1 MWIQSASG
9 QVLAAQQLYGCIHL
23 LDVIKLMKNYPCK
36 SNSGSKP
43 DDLGAEVQKED
54 GTRFQK
60 TWYLKSSAIKINSMS
75 ELTIYLADRSLTF
88 AFHCAETPVLV
99 LNYGCRYQIAWPVLL
114 KDCPIEALIEH
125 VDYF

>member
-1 MWIQSASG
+1 M
-9 QVLAAQQLYGCIHL
+9 
-23 LDVIKLMKNYPCK
+23 DVIKLMKNYPCK

-75 ELTIYLADRSLTF
+75 GNMKVFIT
-88 AFHCAETPVLV
+88 
-99 LNYGCRYQIAWPVLL
+99 
-114 KDCPIEALIEH
+114 
-125 VDYF
+125 